1 MSIKKELS
9 EKSIFNN
16 IYIVKKF
23 QSKNTMS
30 QIAGSVLSLLGDC
43 DDEKS
48 YKKKSDDLEEF
59 EKYLLSFA
67 KDFGSEDLV
76 EKWEGEIII
85 SDEASEKF
93 QEITDDYED
102 LIFWDELAIKMGK
115 RDFQKTIT
123 KEDKKYLKEN
133 DNWLPERIHKIYDKY
148 HDEFE
153 KNGIDNL
160 EIKED

>member
-1 MSIKKELS
+1 MIM
-9 EKSIFNN
+9 
-16 IYIVKKF
+16 
-23 QSKNTMS
+23 MS
-30 QIAGSVLSLLGDC
+30 QIAGNVLGLLGDC
-43 DDEKS
+43 DNEKS

-67 KDFGSEDLV
+67 KDFSSEDLV

-85 SDEASEKF
+85 SDETSEKF

-102 LIFWDELAIKMGK
+102 LIFWDELATKMGK
-115 RDFQKTIT
+115 RDFQRSIT

-133 DNWLPERIHKIYDKY
+133 NNWLPEKIHKIYNKY

-153 KNGIDNL
+153 ENGIDNL

>member
-1 MSIKKELS
+1 MKINISKKQYRDM
-9 EKSIFNN
+9 IM
-16 IYIVKKF
+16 
-23 QSKNTMS
+23 MS
-30 QIAGSVLSLLGDC
+30 QIAGNVLGLLGDC

-67 KDFGSEDLV
+67 KDFSGEDLA

-102 LIFWDELAIKMGK
+102 LIFWDELATKMGK
-115 RDFQKTIT
+115 RDFQRSIT

-133 DNWLPERIHKIYDKY
+133 NNWLPERIHKIYNKY

-153 KNGIDNL
+153 ENGIDNL